1 VGRKNMKVYYHNGKD
16 KCKCINTDPLV
27 SYEELES
34 GTIVMWQDKTINSLI
49 DNMTECLVKN
59 SS

>member
-1 VGRKNMKVYYHNGKD
+1 MKVYYHNGKD
-16 KCKCINTDPLV
+16 KCKCISTDPLV